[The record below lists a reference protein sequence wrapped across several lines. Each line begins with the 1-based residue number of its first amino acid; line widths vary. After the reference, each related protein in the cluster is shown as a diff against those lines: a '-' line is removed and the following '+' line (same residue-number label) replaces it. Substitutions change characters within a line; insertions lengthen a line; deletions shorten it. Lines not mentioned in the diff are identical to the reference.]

1 MSWIHEAHQEALT
14 IIRAIGLD
22 PSDMII
28 GATSVD
34 GDTLT
39 YEELVRDE
47 GGNKTLDGSGY
58 RKRTRTYR
66 LHPAEP
72 IEEPA

>member
-1 MSWIHEAHQEALT
+1 MSDELRDRIADELAGHQ
-14 IIRAIGLD
+14 IGA
-22 PSDMII
+22 
-28 GATSVD
+28 GYYATSVD

-39 YEELVRDE
+39 YEEPVRDE